1 MTCLAAVHVVLPPC
15 RYPANEL
22 FTCACPDSR
31 IERMSTPDER
41 VQDDSDVLSADHL
54 AAWVDNLALVD
65 INAPD
70 AALIDQISQL
80 ERLKCACAAAQ
91 ASLTVAFVTSQTA
104 GLSAAEARE
113 GIPRPW
119 EPARRPRQSPHP
131 GNAAHLRR
139 TPSRP
144 AQ

>member
-1 MTCLAAVHVVLPPC
+1 
-15 RYPANEL
+15 
-22 FTCACPDSR
+22 
-31 IERMSTPDER
+31 MSTPDER

-113 GIPRPW
+113 EQAHRSIAAQVALARKDSP
-119 EPARRPRQSPHP
+119 PAVTGSWVSRKPSP
-131 GNAAHLRR
+131 GKCR
-139 TPSRP
+139 TPSPHSEP
-144 AQ
+144 ASSTNGAPP